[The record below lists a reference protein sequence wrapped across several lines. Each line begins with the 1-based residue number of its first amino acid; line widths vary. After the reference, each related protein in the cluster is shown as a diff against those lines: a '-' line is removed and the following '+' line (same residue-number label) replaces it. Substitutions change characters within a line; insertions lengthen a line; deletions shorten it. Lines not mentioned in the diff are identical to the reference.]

1 MIMDPRR
8 SVSTLV
14 VPVMFV
20 TSSGKAYAADTCPR
34 RFGDAGGS
42 PGELGVPLTGIPL
55 WDAGGS
61 PGELGVPLTG
71 IPLSRG
77 SHSLRAR
84 GEPTCQSAIARA
96 WLTSVLTL
104 RALLPDIASIPLF
117 RGMVALS
124 RSFGART
131 C

>member
-42 PGELGVPLTGIPL
+42 PGELGVPLTGN
-55 WDAGGS
+55 
-61 PGELGVPLTG
+61 
-71 IPLSRG
+71 PLSRG